1 MNRLQGALARPQD
14 LASRL
19 PGFAVLRK
27 RRQAPAAIWIT
38 VIALLGFTVASLR
51 AQSSFSSLPVGSTSG
66 AQNVTVTSA
75 PGGTVSSVRVLTLG
89 ASNLDFAKG
98 AGASTCETAT
108 LAPGGNCTESV
119 TFTPSLPGLRI
130 GAVVLLS
137 SGGQVLGT
145 GYISGTGLGGLG
157 VLLPG
162 NMTTVAGVLDL
173 YTSVGDGGPATLA
186 ELDLPAAVAID
197 GAGNLYIADSL
208 HNRIRIVCS
217 STPPPYVTGCTG
229 AGTITSIVGNGDPS
243 YTGDGGLASS
253 ATLSSPDGLAI
264 DGAGNIYIADTGNN
278 VIRKITA
285 ATGMIATIAGNN
297 SGTVCGGS
305 TDSVG
310 DGCTATQAV
319 FNQPWGVTLDKTGN
333 IYIADTSNHRIRE
346 VSATTFQITTIAG
359 NGYTAANGNGKY
371 SGDGGLATAASLNFP
386 HAVAFDAS
394 GNMYIPDT
402 LNDAVREVTAI
413 GGAITPI
420 STINTF
426 AGTGTSGSLGCNA
439 AAAAANTTPLHTP
452 SAVTVDAAGN
462 VYIADTENN
471 AVRKVIASTGDM
483 ETVIQSGC
491 EQAYNGSGFQSAALY
506 APMSMALDGNGN
518 LYIADYFEM
527 VVRQVQGNLAVLN
540 FTTPA
545 TRQGSQS
552 TPVSQA
558 IENDGNA
565 PLDITSITAGTNSTL
580 GSASSCAPGN
590 LAADSFCTI
599 SAIFSPTVAGNGV
612 TGNIDVA
619 ADTASNITAANSPL
633 DIELIGNSTAV
644 NSTTTAVTS
653 NPATSVFGQLVTFT
667 VTVTTGAGT
676 GNLTGTVSL
685 ADTFGG
691 STNILAQA
699 LTLNLSTS
707 GTTMTGTAT
716 FTISTLG
723 IGKHSIVAAYN
734 NSNDASHFP
743 STSAAIT
750 QTVLE
755 SVSAKVVSTVNPS
768 TVGQSVTFNAT
779 VSISGG
785 GGVVPDG
792 SVTFMDGNTPLSVQT
807 LTASGLNGVASYTTS
822 TLANGPH
829 SITVIYSGD
838 AANQING
845 TTSAILT
852 QDVQA
857 PAAITL
863 TSNQN
868 AAFYGSPV
876 TLTATIASSAT
887 NAATGTVT
895 FLDAGKSIGTGTL
908 SGTPATA
915 SLTLSTLS
923 VGTHPIT
930 ATYPGDGY
938 NAAATSGAP
947 LNQVIAQT
955 LTSTTV
961 AATPNPG
968 IAGGATAITATVKVT
983 AGAATPG
990 GTLTFN
996 SGTTLLG
1003 SAAIK
1008 GNTGQATINPVL
1020 VPNTYSIVATY
1031 TGDTDDAGSNS
1042 SPFSLVVVQATTS
1055 TTVSVAPSPGIVT
1068 QPITFTAMVTG
1079 TGLTPTGA
1087 VNFLANG
1094 SPIGSGN
1101 LNTAGIATLTT
1112 SSLPVGSYTITAQ
1125 YLGDVYNAGST
1136 APSISESVSTLATL
1150 TDLGSATT
1158 TGTNPQVLLVATVIN
1173 SAYPGG
1179 PVPTGS
1185 VTFTSGTTQIG
1196 AANVDSSGVAT
1207 LVPNLA
1213 GGVSYNITANY
1224 LGDSDH
1230 APSSSSATSILN
1242 TPKDFTVTFTPATVT
1257 LASSQNTTVV
1267 VNLTSTGGFT
1277 DSITIGCG
1285 STTVWVT
1292 CIFSPATVTLP
1303 ANGVASTK
1311 LTIDTNSP
1319 LSGGLSASNR
1329 ASSSR
1334 GITLAGLLPGLLPF
1348 SALFGWLLWRFRR
1361 RYASVLT
1368 VVLTTGLFA
1377 AVSAAALL
1385 MNGCGGISLESAPPG
1400 TYVIQVTGTGVNS
1413 NVISYGTLTVTVT
1426 K

>member
-1 MNRLQGALARPQD
+1 
-14 LASRL
+14 
-19 PGFAVLRK
+19 
-27 RRQAPAAIWIT
+27 
-38 VIALLGFTVASLR
+38 
-51 AQSSFSSLPVGSTSG
+51 
-66 AQNVTVTSA
+66 
-75 PGGTVSSVRVLTLG
+75 
-89 ASNLDFAKG
+89 
-98 AGASTCETAT
+98 
-108 LAPGGNCTESV
+108 
-119 TFTPSLPGLRI
+119 LPGLRI
-130 GAVVLLS
+130 GAVVLIGS
-137 SGGQVLGT
+137 SGQVLGT
-145 GYISGTGLGGLG
+145 GYLSGTGSGGLG

-173 YTSVGDGGPATLA
+173 YTSVGDGGLATLA
-186 ELDLPAAVAID
+186 ELDLPAAVVID
-197 GAGNLYIADSL
+197 GAGNLYVADSL
-208 HNRIRIVCS
+208 HNRIRLVCS
-217 STPPPYVTGCTG
+217 ATPPPYVTGCTG

-243 YTGDGGLASS
+243 YTGDGGQAAS

-278 VIRKITA
+278 VIREITA
-285 ATGMIATIAGNN
+285 ATGIISTIAGNIG
-297 SGTVCGGS
+297 GTVCGGS
-305 TDSVG
+305 TDAVG
-310 DGCTATQAV
+310 DGCTATQAI

-333 IYIADTSNHRIRE
+333 LYIADTSNHRIRE
-346 VSATTFQITTIAG
+346 VSAATAVISTIAG

-386 HAVAFDAS
+386 HAVAFDGS

-402 LNDAVREVTAI
+402 LNDVVRQVTAVA
-413 GGAITPI
+413 GAITPA

-439 AAAAANTTPLHTP
+439 AAGAANTIPLHTP
-452 SAVTVDAAGN
+452 SAVSFDAGGN
-462 VYIADTENN
+462 LYIADTENN
-471 AVRKVIASTGDM
+471 AVRKVMATNGEM

-552 TPVSQA
+552 TPVSQSV
-558 IENDGNA
+558 ENDGNA
-565 PLDITSITAGTNSTL
+565 PLDITSITAGTNSKL
-580 GSASSCAPGN
+580 GSTSSCTAGN
-590 LAADSFCTI
+590 LAADSSCAI
-599 SAIFSPTVAGNGV
+599 QAIFSPTVAGNGV

-619 ADTASNITAANSPL
+619 DDTTSNVTGSNSPL

-644 NSTTTAVTS
+644 NSTATAVTS
-653 NPATSVFGQLVTFT
+653 NLATSVFGQLVTFT

-691 STNILAQA
+691 STNVLAQA

-707 GTTMTGTAT
+707 GSTMTGTAT
-716 FTISTLG
+716 FSISTLG
-723 IGKHSIVAAYN
+723 IGKHSIVAAYSN
-734 NSNDASHFP
+734 TNDAAHFP
-743 STSAAIT
+743 STSAAFT

-768 TVGQSVTFNAT
+768 TIGQSVTLNAT

-792 SVTFMDGNTPLSVQT
+792 SVTFMDANTPLSVQT
-807 LTASGLNGVASYTTS
+807 LTASGLNGVASYATS
-822 TLANGPH
+822 ALANGPH

-838 AANQING
+838 AANQIDG
-845 TTSAILT
+845 TTSAIFT

-857 PAAITL
+857 PAAITVS
-863 TSNQN
+863 SNQN
-868 AAFYGSPV
+868 AAFYGNPV
-876 TLTATIASSAT
+876 TLTATVASSAT

-895 FLDAGKSIGTGTL
+895 FLDAGTPIGTGTL
-908 SGTPATA
+908 SGTPAMAT
-915 SLTLSTLS
+915 LTLSNLS

-955 LTSTTV
+955 ITSTTV

-983 AGAATPG
+983 VGSATPG
-990 GTLTFN
+990 GTITFT
-996 SGTTLLG
+996 SGSTLLG

-1008 GNTGQATINPVL
+1008 GNTGQATINPLL
-1020 VPNTYSIVATY
+1020 VPNTYLIVATY
-1031 TGDTDDAGSNS
+1031 TGDTNDAGSAS
-1042 SPFSLVVVQATTS
+1042 TPFSLVVVQATTG
-1055 TTVSVAPSPGIVT
+1055 TTASVAPSPGIVT
-1068 QPITFTAMVTG
+1068 QPITFTATVTG

-1101 LNTAGIATLTT
+1101 LNGTGIATLST
-1112 SSLPVGSYTITAQ
+1112 SSLPVGSYTVTAQ

-1136 APSISESVSTLATL
+1136 SASISESVSTIATL

-1196 AANVDSSGVAT
+1196 AANVDATGVAT

-1242 TPKDFTVTFTPATVT
+1242 TPKDFTVTFNPTTVT
-1257 LASSQNTTVV
+1257 LASSQNTAVV

-1292 CIFSPATVTLP
+1292 CIFLPTTVNLP
-1303 ANGVASTK
+1303 ANSVASTQ

-1319 LSGGLSASNR
+1319 LSGGLSARNR
-1329 ASSSR
+1329 ASTSR
-1334 GITLAGLLPGLLPF
+1334 GIALAGLLPFG
-1348 SALFGWLLWRFRR
+1348 ALFGLLFWRLRR
-1361 RYASVLT
+1361 RYSGVLT
-1368 VVLTTGLFA
+1368 VVLVSVL
-1377 AVSAAALL
+1377 SAAALL
-1385 MNGCGGISLESAPPG
+1385 MNGCGGITLASAPPG